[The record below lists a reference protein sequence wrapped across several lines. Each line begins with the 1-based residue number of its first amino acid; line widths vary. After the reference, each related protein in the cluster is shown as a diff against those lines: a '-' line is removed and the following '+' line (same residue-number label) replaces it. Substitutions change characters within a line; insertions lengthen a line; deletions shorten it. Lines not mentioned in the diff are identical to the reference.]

1 MMVKE
6 NYSLKAHNTFGIDV
20 STRYFAEYSSVL
32 ELKELLSSG
41 IIKSNRLLHIGSG
54 SNLLFI
60 NNFDGAILHS
70 NIKTIEVI
78 DEKKDTVLVKAGSGV
93 IWDDFVAYCVENNWY
108 GVENLSLIPGEVGA
122 AAVQNIGAYGIEV
135 KDTIYN
141 VETIEVKTNLE
152 KVFSHEACNYSYR
165 QSIFKKD
172 LKGKYIITHV
182 TFRLKKTS
190 VFHLDYQAIRDS
202 VMANGEITLQNVR
215 KTVIKIRQEKL
226 PDPKI
231 FGNAGS
237 FFMNPIISLD
247 KFTEFQKKYPKIPH
261 YITSENEVKI
271 PAGWL
276 IEQCGFKGIAV
287 GNAGVYEKQAL
298 VLINLGNATGK
309 DIANLSEKVQ
319 NGVEQK
325 FGVRLIPE
333 VNFIK

>member
-1 MMVKE
+1 MTVKE

-247 KFTEFQKKYPKIPH
+247 KFTEFQKNYPKIPH
-261 YITSENEVKI
+261 YIISENEVKI

>member
-1 MMVKE
+1 MTVKE

-298 VLINLGNATGK
+298 VLINLRNATGK

>member
-1 MMVKE
+1 MTVKE

-190 VFHLDYQAIRDS
+190 VFHLDYQAIKDN

-247 KFTEFQKKYPKIPH
+247 KFTEFQKNYPKIPH
-261 YITSENEVKI
+261 YIISENEVKI